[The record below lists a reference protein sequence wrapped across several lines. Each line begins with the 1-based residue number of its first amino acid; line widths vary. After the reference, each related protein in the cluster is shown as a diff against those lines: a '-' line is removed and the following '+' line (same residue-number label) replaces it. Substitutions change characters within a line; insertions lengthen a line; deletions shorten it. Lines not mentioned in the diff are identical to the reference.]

1 MSLPSSSPDHIL
13 VVDDSP
19 DNVFLIQTILEEEG
33 YAISTAD
40 NGSTALAQVDQSP
53 PQLILLDVM
62 MPGMDGFEV
71 TQRLR
76 RNPQLPF
83 IPILLITAYDQ
94 PSVAQGL
101 DIGADDFIRKP
112 VEVDELL
119 ARVRSLLR
127 LKHSVDER
135 DQIARQREDFV
146 SRLTHDLRTPL
157 VAADRMLTLF
167 EQGALGELT
176 PTMQEAVNTMVR
188 SNHNLLEMVNTLL
201 EVYRFEAGRKHL
213 TFLPVNLPELL
224 EEVVKELTPLAQEK
238 GLALQLELEQYPDQG
253 KVIGDRL
260 ELHRLFTNL
269 VGNAIK
275 FTDSGSIKVCPMPS
289 KATIEPQTN
298 QANDS
303 VAIAIIDTGPGI
315 PPEEQTALFER
326 FRQGSHRRSGSGLGL
341 YLSRRIIEAHKGSI
355 QVKSELGKGS
365 MFVVCLPLQKWPKK
379 KKAQDRDVALLCLYL
394 YQIRY

>member
-1 MSLPSSSPDHIL
+1 MSLPSSSSDHIL

-40 NGSTALAQVDQSP
+40 DGPSALAQIDQSP
-53 PQLILLDVM
+53 PHLVLLDVM

-71 TQRLR
+71 TQRIR
-76 RNPQLPF
+76 QNSKLPF

-94 PSVAQGL
+94 PSVAKGL

-167 EQGALGELT
+167 KQGALGELS

-188 SNHNLLEMVNTLL
+188 SNHNLLAMVNTLL

-213 TFLPVNLPELL
+213 TFLAVNLIGLL
-224 EEVVKELTPLAQEK
+224 EEVTKELTPLAEEK
-238 GLALQLELEQYPDQG
+238 GLSLQLDLGLGSFKGQ
-253 KVIGDRL
+253 VIGDRL

-275 FTDSGSIKVCPMPS
+275 FTDSGSIIVRLLPHSASTDILRDQKPVS
-289 KATIEPQTN
+289 Y
-298 QANDS
+298 
-303 VAIAIIDTGPGI
+303 VAIEVADTGSGI
-315 PPEEQTALFER
+315 PMEEQASLFER
-326 FRQGSHRRSGSGLGL
+326 FRQGSHKRSGSGLGL
-341 YLSRRIIEAHKGSI
+341 YLSRRIVEAHKGTI

-365 MFVVCLPLQKWPKK
+365 VFTVRLPVQ
-379 KKAQDRDVALLCLYL
+379 A
-394 YQIRY
+394 

>member
-1 MSLPSSSPDHIL
+1 MTVPLSSLDHIL

-33 YAISTAD
+33 YAISTAE
-40 NGSTALAQVDQSP
+40 NGPSALAQIEQSP
-53 PQLILLDVM
+53 PQLVLLDVM

-71 TQRLR
+71 TQRIR
-76 RNPQLPF
+76 KNTKLPF

-101 DIGADDFIRKP
+101 DMGADDFIRKP

-157 VAADRMLTLF
+157 VAADRMLLLF
-167 EQGALGELT
+167 QQGALGELP
-176 PTMQEAVNTMVR
+176 PTMKEAIDTMIR
-188 SNHNLLEMVNTLL
+188 SNRNLLQMVNTLL
-201 EVYRFEAGRKHL
+201 EVYRFEAGRKNL
-213 TFLPVNLPELL
+213 SFLPVDIVELL
-224 EEVVKELTPLAQEK
+224 EEVTKELTPLAQEK
-238 GLALQLELEQYPDQG
+238 GLSLQLQVERLPQPS
-253 KVIGDRL
+253 KVSGDRL

-275 FTDSGSIKVCPMPS
+275 FTDSGAV
-289 KATIEPQTN
+289 TIRLLRGDRSASDPTSG
-298 QANDS
+298 QAVS
-303 VAIAIIDTGPGI
+303 FLKIEVADTGPGI
-315 PPEEQTALFER
+315 PVEEQTTLFER
-326 FRQGSHRRSGSGLGL
+326 FRQGSHKRSGSGLGL
-341 YLSRRIIEAHKGSI
+341 YLSRRIVEAHKGNLE
-355 QVKSELGKGS
+355 VNSELGKGS
-365 MFVVCLPLQKWPKK
+365 TFVVRLPILQK
-379 KKAQDRDVALLCLYL
+379 
-394 YQIRY
+394 